1 MSEYNTTQGY
11 ELDWDSEIQ
20 ADEKEYITLPEGVY
34 PFRVNG
40 FDRGLYD
47 GSAKVPKC
55 KMATLHLVLDGGPLG
70 EANVDER
77 LYLHSDFEWK
87 LSSFFASIGL
97 KKKGQRVTMNWNA
110 VPGAAGMVKVV
121 VNTYTNKNGQE
132 RTNNR
137 VERFIP
143 AEEESGHS
151 QAPDPGY
158 PPAQQAQPE
167 PQQTAMG
174 GWPQRTRMAD
184 YQAGKF

>member
-1 MSEYNTTQGY
+1 MSEYNSTQGY

-20 ADEKEYITLPEGVY
+20 ADEKERITLPEGTY
-34 PFRVNG
+34 PFRVTG

-110 VPGAAGMVKVV
+110 VPGAVGMAKVV

-137 VERFIP
+137 VDRFIP
-143 AEEESGHS
+143 AEEGQSPAPAPVS
-151 QAPDPGY
+151 QPV
-158 PPAQQAQPE
+158 QPE
-167 PQQTAMG
+167 VQQTAMG
-174 GWPQRTRMAD
+174 GWQQKTRMAE